1 MTILSSIK
9 NEWIK
14 FFFTKMNVI
23 MIAIILLIGI
33 ANVVVPTFIND
44 DISKDYQ
51 PESWQKDVATDI
63 EKLKTEASMTNNSSE
78 KKTINDE
85 ITRLENHLSQ
95 HVIPPRQNNL
105 FSVIFELYAMT
116 PLIGISLIVVA
127 SSIVAREF
135 TNGTIKFLLIRPI
148 SRNKVLLSKLLTI
161 ILISIMYLLLL
172 FGSSFIMGLL
182 LTDINTTSDFVY
194 STGKEN
200 FLLLLIK
207 VIALMLLEA
216 NIVAMIAFSL
226 STIFRNNAIV
236 LGMTIIL
243 YMVVTNALYLL
254 SNITEFVIYL
264 WPFHFEML
272 PYIEATGMSMTSYE
286 SNLTLG
292 FSLVIHAIHLIPLI
306 IIAFVSFNKRD
317 VLV

>member
-1 MTILSSIK
+1 
-9 NEWIK
+9 
-14 FFFTKMNVI
+14 

-33 ANVVVPTFIND
+33 ANVIVPTIISD

-51 PESWQKDVATDI
+51 PESWQQDVVTDI
-63 EKLKTEASMTNNSSE
+63 EKLKTEAAMTDNSSK
-78 KKTINDE
+78 KKTITAE
-85 ITRLENHLSQ
+85 ITRLDNHLSQ

-105 FSVIFELYAMT
+105 FSVLFELYAMT
-116 PLIGISLIVVA
+116 PLIGICLIIVA

-135 TNGTIKFLLIRPI
+135 THGTIKFLLIRPI

-161 ILISIMYLLLL
+161 ILISMMYLLLL
-172 FGSSFIMGLL
+172 FGASFIIGLL
-182 LTDINTTSDFVY
+182 LTDINATADFVY
-194 STGKEN
+194 ATGKEN
-200 FLLLLIK
+200 FWLLLVKAIG
-207 VIALMLLEA
+207 LMFLEA
-216 NIVAMIAFSL
+216 NIVALIAFSL
-226 STIFRNNAIV
+226 STIFRNNAII
-236 LGMTIIL
+236 LGLTIIL

-286 SNLTLG
+286 SDLTLG
-292 FSLVIHAIHLIPLI
+292 FSLVINAIHLTPLI
-306 IIAFVSFNKRD
+306 IIAFISFNKRD